1 MSFVGLQTF
10 FTSIVAAQT
19 IEPSTVGFW
28 GNLFAIV
35 GVLFMSLWQA
45 ICALFYTVCMW
56 FLSIVD
62 FLQYFIQ
69 KLIGLDYWLRE
80 GNKTFRGAIESD
92 LLFSFLYNDT
102 VQNVFRA
109 MIGVFFLLLI
119 VFTIFAII
127 KQEWTFATGGF
138 EGGDGNSKVKI
149 LRNSMKAIALVLVFP
164 LILVIGIISSNAI
177 LASLV
182 NALSIDMKQTF
193 GSTLFSIASQSAN
206 KYRVYAD
213 DESRSPVTQEVSFYV
228 DTSGN
233 TIAYSDGSVGG
244 GKYTTYISNHKT
256 YLEKINSSSCT
267 KYTVNTIFELVNPK
281 KESSF
286 SGYCISMPV
295 DGKNT
300 YFMVKC
306 SSKNKTAM
314 YYYLRNQLE
323 VNIMT
328 KNGSAAG
335 NKAMAADGNTYR
347 NIYANLKNRF
357 ESTGKQAFITSI
369 NLTGYGDDTSLIQA
383 CYNTWGY
390 SSVYKNRQDFSVTTD
405 YNVVGSSVLDEYG
418 INGLSSA
425 KVLFNSG
432 EISSYFD
439 GGQFGVVQKQ
449 SEYRVMADVIDFMNE
464 YGVKLYMIDATSS
477 MVKWNM
483 TDYTA
488 MGSRWV
494 TDRIN
499 SSTGVSEGVTYAGEK
514 VLPFVVSYSDI
525 CIDIESGNVLYTP
538 KFNRNSELDGT
549 VYIMCWKY
557 IEGTTAKYVPLL
569 NGVRYT
575 DPYSKDTYTFKSD
588 YLAGSYNGV
597 IVAKGTF
604 ETNSTNSNLGEPT
617 YIQTTATTGNATIDE
632 ALANSDEMY
641 YYKMENRGYMK
652 PYFKDN
658 ASAAVQY
665 TNITG
670 VELSS
675 DFEGITVNN
684 QNVGSEVVWKAVQS
698 VKQADGTSKVIE
710 KSFNPAMIQSI
721 TVRLRESRY
730 TYATYAG
737 QTFSSS
743 DGETYYLF
751 CTADQK
757 SYFVISPDKVD
768 GYIRIMGLESNGS
781 VIESGVGGHLKTL
794 KHEYTFEYYYNID
807 GISGTENSTGVKITP
822 NYFTYAKTE
831 NGKSLFQTVDMQY
844 ITIKNGS
851 SIIYQEGMYVNAA
864 FNTTATNLITFD
876 QNSKLVKFAA
886 PEPSSSDNTYVL
898 AFYKFNLY
906 NYYTGV
912 TGNNTSPSYF
922 KYDIGSKTVNSYS
935 GGPGMTFEFRI
946 GVNDFAWDKKSD
958 NLGLYDGKLY
968 VGTIYKAID
977 QEIANTDINTIFTSL
992 NGSTTS
998 VLYDGKTYYNIITQ
1012 NKFANTS
1019 EMTTHYNNIRDSL
1032 IVGFYRDNAGGI
1044 VGSSNWLST
1053 QGIESDINIALFGG
1067 WRWKMSMMP
1076 QKMTN
1081 ADMAGYFTLEDG
1093 VGFDYFFER
1102 SSLDEDNNEGV
1113 GFDTFFMPS
1122 KVSYW
1127 LILIASA
1134 LIIKI
1139 LGTSL
1144 WGVIKRFYQIT
1155 LYFVAMPAVASTIVF
1170 DDGERFKTTIQ
1181 MPLITQ
1187 VLSTYGVILGIN
1199 MFFVLLAPVR
1209 SMSNIFTEAD
1219 MQASGN
1225 LFLKYLPIGPKL
1237 LNNFVYILFMLVA
1250 FTMIDALPKAISQI
1264 LTPGQKDNNIA
1275 ETGKTTM
1282 NEVGQAMKGA
1292 GDMISGRS
1300 LMKGAS
1306 KVAGVAGDLFR
1317 PAHALVGG
1325 VANKAKGFLKGGGGK
1340 GEDDGSGRDEDE
1352 NEGGNEADG
1361 SFEADAGQSAPP
1373 PPDTTVEDAGGAG
1386 GQDGKDGE
1394 DSDAANATFEAQNAV
1409 DPMDDVSDINMTG
1422 EVTNAADGSM
1432 EAPVDGSARED
1443 DSDAMEGD
1451 VPLSEKLK
1459 QVRDEHE
1466 DGEYEDAMTQQGA
1479 EFKANAQ
1486 QFGDTANETIT
1497 EGGKALNES
1506 ITEGGKAAGDA
1517 MGQTG
1522 DELMQSGQ
1530 EMMGEG
1536 GLVGVVGGA
1545 AMVAAG
1551 AVTKG
1556 AGTVVEKGSDL
1567 AGTAVEKG
1575 ADVVG
1580 DVVEKGADAVGAV
1593 GEQGMI
1599 AAGKAADTVVE
1610 KAPEIVENLEEVGDK
1625 VKDAVGGRA
1634 REDDV
1639 STSESGDSEP
1649 IEKHQDFAIYDD
1661 ERRQAAN
1668 AMTDQNIVDY
1678 AKEKLQGDSY
1688 HASKMR
1694 NDLGLKEDSTD
1705 EEVLEALN
1713 GNNTYKKQMAL
1724 GAASRDERFK
1734 HVFDPKPPVAGHAST
1749 GSVGGTASPINKRG
1763 SFAGGGRRARR
1774 GDPQGANAAAFGQI
1788 TTTENAIMQAHTAKK
1803 HPIKNFGK
1811 KHPKLKKA
1819 AKVAGLLGAAAVAG
1833 AFIPGTTLAL
1843 MAGGGFL
1850 AYKAGKGI
1858 ARRVKKT
1865 VKGAKQFAKNV
1876 GRSFKRAGRA
1886 VVTGAMAGA
1895 AGLAVTTLS
1904 GGNIVAGALVAGAI
1918 VSKRRKAKK
1927 ASNTSRTRFA
1937 KKAGGTTFTH
1947 AGDGAEYTAPESKS
1961 INGTKGVTVANE
1973 VVPHD
1978 AASGA
1983 PKTTG
1988 AKVAAVANGDVA
2000 PEEVEDVVAVAE
2012 YNRQAI
2018 DDRDVVDDTVG
2029 ARANVVKNKVG
2040 SKVGRLIAARTLA
2053 DYGEEDAGE
2062 DASMQDKMD
2071 VAINGTEV
2079 ENADG
2084 TKTKKEGL
2092 LTNSMRLQAIRST
2105 LTGKS
2110 AEDFDAMSAEDQE
2123 KQLSAYNVASSI
2135 GLDGKIGFSVAKKG
2149 ADGTVDESSAV
2160 AVEQSVSDNIVS
2172 QMLSSDKVG
2181 DEAINVAIDEINAG
2195 SKVDAALAQNL
2206 SLGVDYN
2213 AQNAGTA
2220 TSMLSKSIYDK
2231 ASQDEDIVAEAMLRH
2246 IESDK
2251 DSDLYSRFQE
2261 SFGITEATDLNNATD
2276 RARVIEQIKM
2286 HRKNHVDDNTSII
2299 GSMKEGEYAAELT
2312 SVVQEK
2318 VQDGSFK
2325 VTAWDMASKESRENF
2340 KQKNSA
2346 NLKAVSGGHSIL
2358 AGAKKE
2364 YQDRIIGNTA
2374 VSMMRENGSSA
2385 TAVKIQNAAFAANI
2399 TEEDLAN
2406 IGDDQIATMLGEGK
2420 TAENLTAKDKQFL
2433 GFVKASTNGNFGAV
2447 NPQNITK
2454 FKKQFTNVGSRVDAF
2469 ERLSDQTI
2477 ATGVENAGQKN
2488 ALAQMATQDP
2498 TKAMDTM
2505 QSLSLQANFIAQ
2517 GNLANPVV
2525 AERVGKRYEQ
2535 YAKRNNMSN
2544 TDVSKASVGELATFL
2559 NEDALSSNL
2568 VMREMKNDGF
2578 DFAGVVNED
2587 YNVMYTRTNDEA
2599 SIEQELSLDAVKADS
2614 PESLYY
2620 AFANSNVEGKATIT
2634 GDLFAKYADIES
2646 ENSAGYK
2653 GAMTAI
2659 KGKVNTAELATF
2671 MNSNGLSEN
2680 DVVSA
2685 YKKAEL
2691 LGETDK
2697 EGFGVETLKKYIVQS
2712 DATDKAVLSAIA
2724 TKSTPEQFETI
2735 AADLANTG
2743 LTEEQK
2749 GSLYSGIAKRGF
2761 DGLSKQKQDAL
2772 LAQGYTKADLQ
2783 GLSYYELT
2791 QRADGKSSKEIYET
2805 VRGKT
2810 EQAKQVDQ
2818 VFEAQGALISTA
2830 RVKEAIDAEGG
2841 SAEAAAFVADA
2852 YAGKVSLLSKDEQD
2866 AERRGAAL
2874 KLIGDSKQEIIATS
2888 TEGAVAIQKAETHAA
2903 YKEYTTN
2910 SQYFI
2915 ALNNVKNSTAYK
2927 KAQKAENFD
2936 EEAYIVAAMDKET
2949 DHGIHFRQ
2957 GQKRIA
2963 DVKAAAREN
2972 AIIDIAV
2979 KDDEALAAQVVAHGQ
2994 DAVELANKRRVAQ
3007 VMGATSNSDKVT
3019 INDMYANAIANNNT
3033 LYNKANVAFRSVSG
3047 GKDLADVDVMT
3058 RNNFLANDFT
3068 ATLSGRDADWFKEQ
3082 KRSIDIDYLT
3092 KVGGPDIEAKIKR
3105 TDVGVVDEKT
3115 GQKNKI
3121 GVNYKS
3127 MGEYLDT
3134 VQAQGISIDQALKND
3149 GLITTAD
3156 DKKSRI
3162 ENVTNNYANN
3172 VSLVTTNE
3180 AAEERRKVGLAAIG
3194 DEGVF
3199 NITTSK
3205 EGSAAIQ
3212 KAQTDALHAELVENH
3227 SGEIAMLKG
3236 SKEYIAA
3243 SKAEGFDEK
3252 AYVTNALY
3260 SKLGKGET
3268 KIRFDA
3274 IKETAKQD
3282 AIIDYASSKDKKL
3295 GAKIN
3300 AQTQSNVSAIN
3311 RERVNN
3317 AIVSE
3322 NGTTKVDRTQL
3333 YAQAIASNTS
3343 IYDKANRAF
3352 RKKNGK
3358 DLSEVDEAT
3367 RNNFLVNDYAT
3378 TLTGNDKAWY
3388 ASQKTNIDKM
3398 LTESTTTTNV
3408 DNMSVEE
3415 LNKVIAA
3422 GMSQEQFD
3430 AIYNEAKHNNFGE
3443 EIGVFSDVKKGIIGE
3458 QLNAGTGLTPAVNY
3472 AGMSASE
3479 KQSFNYNKN
3488 LIQQSIRGDDNS
3500 TVLANAFRNT
3510 TLIDNDR
3517 HVEAIVAGSGKSK
3530 VEILKN
3536 NSAFVE
3542 NARMQVINSNT
3553 HDSLRKK
3560 IENQYRADTG
3570 LKVEFKDLKEGER
3583 NAIYAQYLANDTFMK
3598 NNAGLADKFNK
3609 SVDTKISD
3617 MSTTATAEDFKKGLS
3632 DQDINNYL
3640 KTNEPVKDQL
3650 VEHVAA
3656 NMTLGLDDETRKL
3669 REGEAVLGDS
3679 ALTNQVALDMLDATV
3694 SNKGVN
3700 KRLLP
3705 EFVKTQAKVKQV
3717 REDTSIRRKLG
3728 LKANA
3733 SQDEI
3738 ENALAVK
3745 DLGKT
3750 ATSEIDKTIENMGG
3764 DFTTDTR
3771 VTDMVKKDTTLL
3783 ASLGLDKNA
3792 SDYDISKAMFGEY
3805 DEVSGKF
3812 VGKHENADLVKRSVA
3827 LNLHKDDVIK
3837 SVKTSKTAIK
3847 ELGLDEK
3854 ATDEQIFEAIN
3865 TRTNA
3870 SVARNAVSH
3879 RLATKKNKTDIE
3891 RAAISL
3897 ESGDGKLG
3905 RDYILKNETQLKSAL
3920 AKEMFFTTDASG
3932 KTVLRENAKY
3942 GQEAKFGEGRGISDA
3957 FDSSISKLKGSS
3969 KAFSKGVY
3977 NGVTKDIDP
3986 NKAGADARADFFR
3999 SQTPDLINQVG
4010 FGKGKKKKQQIK
4022 GVSEAFDA
4030 FVKDVNGTRSER
4042 REKGAQAIW
4051 YKVTKKLPEQSAAYT
4066 NWNRVLEKKIT
4077 DIKTGGG
4084 QYATMSRAAR
4094 EAEVAKFE
4102 AQKID
4107 TKLPANFAQ
4116 MSSEEQ
4122 RAYKEK
4128 QALLKH
4134 EALTTGN
4141 LSALYKTGTEVT
4153 AARRPGA
4160 LKRFADNA
4168 GYSLGMSGKNMS
4180 QAVKDQHK
4188 QDLTDIDGQIARFN
4202 ATRAMRNKNVDFG
4215 ANFNTFVNNYLDNRS
4230 ANTVIKQSNKQFLQQ
4245 FKGQTD
4251 ANGKK
4256 LDEDFKFADL
4266 TKEQQYAVVKIR
4278 EDNMASHMNRLHQ
4291 VASKKVAK
4299 DAGLDPTTYL
4309 EEKGIETETVRYKD
4323 GSKKYRHVQSKLHIP
4338 GLDRAITAKRVRDI
4352 KAYEEEYERTGGEVS
4367 EKTKRRYQK
4376 SYYGKRSLESTIQNQ
4391 NRAIELQ
4398 KTFDKVNEFNR
4409 NFKGNSSEYEAAF
4422 KKEFGPLAEQLYARY
4437 NSKLGK
4443 QFRANLG
4450 RSPVAVQQR
4459 AVTNELI
4466 SEMKKTSDRM
4476 KFGSKYIPAT
4486 AANGYAYVG
4495 KTMTGAKTRMEIELD
4510 RTNAADINKAYKQ
4523 FSTERS
4529 ALSYDSLFAKLKPS
4543 LQESFKAGKK
4553 KGFADMSEDQKKE
4566 ALAKHLERELAKA
4579 NNRVHN
4585 NNFLR
4590 SNASDL
4596 QRLNGVYIQRSK
4608 VNNSGVSRTMLK
4620 ALTTNESKIYQ
4631 NVVNN
4636 YNSALRKYEE
4646 EQKHMGR
4653 LGSALKEITSGV
4665 QSSGSRAQAKKIREQ
4680 IETSSVRL
4688 SVLKKEYEMAAAR
4701 KNEFEHR
4708 LIETKVKPVAGG
4720 APVGYNSGR
4729 VKNIF
4734 NEYRF
4739 PRKDGKDIEPDS
4751 EQGRRIMWAVAYF
4764 MRRQRGHMDR
4774 IKLDIESMVRRNVL
4788 AESSRLNSRMNAL
4801 IKRQSDNF
4809 GSTIRD
4815 LLESKKLLE
4824 SEIKKLE
4831 GSTKAGDAQ
4840 LRTELQ
4846 IHYSR
4851 LDNEYEKLVKELGDV
4866 DVAISSVSAIA
4877 KKKK

>member
-28 GNLFAIV
+28 GNLFSIV

-80 GNKTFRGAIESD
+80 GSKTFRGAIESD
-92 LLFSFLYNDT
+92 LLFSFLYNET

-233 TIAYSDGSVGG
+233 TIAYSDGSVSG
-244 GKYTTYISNHKT
+244 GKYTTYISNHKQ

-281 KESSF
+281 HESSF

-295 DGKNT
+295 NGKNT
-300 YFMVKC
+300 YYMVKC
-306 SSKNKTAM
+306 ASKNKTAM

-323 VNIMT
+323 VNVMT

-357 ESTGKQAFITSI
+357 ESTGNQAFICSI
-369 NLTGYGDDTSLIQA
+369 DLTDYGDDTSLIQA

-390 SSVYKNRQDFSVTTD
+390 SSVYKNRQDFSVTAD
-405 YNVVGSSVLDEYG
+405 YNVVGSSVLADYG

-514 VLPFVVSYSDI
+514 VLPFIVSYSDI

-557 IEGTTAKYVPLL
+557 TEGTTAKYVPLL

-617 YIQTTATTGNATIDE
+617 YIRTTATTGNATIDE

-652 PYFKDN
+652 PYFRDN
-658 ASAAVQY
+658 GSSTEQY

-730 TYATYAG
+730 TYANYAG
-737 QTFSSS
+737 LTFSSS

-751 CTADQK
+751 CTADK
-757 SYFVISPDKVD
+757 NSYFVISPDKVH
-768 GYIRIMGLESNGS
+768 GYIRIMGLEGNGS

-794 KHEYTFEYYYNID
+794 KHSYKFEYYYNVD
-807 GISGTENSTGVKITP
+807 GVSGTEFSTGVNITP

-851 SIIYQEGMYVNAA
+851 NIIYQEGMYVNAS

-906 NYYTGV
+906 NYYIGV

-958 NLGLYDGKLY
+958 SLGLYDGKMY

-1012 NKFANTS
+1012 NKFANTG

-1044 VGSSNWLST
+1044 VGSSNWLSS

-1067 WRWKMSMMP
+1067 WRWKISMMP

-1181 MPLITQ
+1181 TPLITQ

-1264 LTPGQKDNNIA
+1264 LSPGGKDNNIA
-1275 ETGKTTM
+1275 ESGKNTM
-1282 NEVGQAMKGA
+1282 EDVGKAMKGA

-1300 LMKGAS
+1300 AMKAAS

-1340 GEDDGSGRDEDE
+1340 GEDDGSGREEGEGEGENAADESV
-1352 NEGGNEADG
+1352 EATT
-1361 SFEADAGQSAPP
+1361 APSTP
-1373 PPDTTVEDAGGAG
+1373 PPDTTAENAGGGAG
-1386 GQDGKDGE
+1386 GGVEEKDSD
-1394 DSDAANATFEAQNAV
+1394 DSDAADATLEAQNAV
-1409 DPMDDVSDINMTG
+1409 DPMEDVSDINMTG
-1422 EVTNAADGSM
+1422 EVSNAADESM
-1432 EAPVDGSARED
+1432 EAPVDGNARED
-1443 DSDAMEGD
+1443 DADAMEDD

-1466 DGEYEDAMTQQGA
+1466 DGEYEREMTEQGA
-1479 EFKANAQ
+1479 EFKASAEE
-1486 QFGDTANETIT
+1486 FGDEANETIT
-1497 EGGKALNES
+1497 EGGKALNDT

-1522 DELMQSGQ
+1522 DELTQSGQ
-1530 EMMGEG
+1530 EMIGNGVLGTIAG
-1536 GLVGVVGGA
+1536 G

-1556 AGTVVEKGSDL
+1556 TGTVVEKGSDL

-1593 GEQGMI
+1593 GEKAMVG
-1599 AAGKAADTVVE
+1599 AGKVADKAIEV
-1610 KAPEIVENLEEVGDK
+1610 APEIAEKLEKTGEQLKTAVVGDEK
-1625 VKDAVGGRA
+1625 TGKRGLFGGGR
-1634 REDDV
+1634 
-1639 STSESGDSEP
+1639 
-1649 IEKHQDFAIYDD
+1649 
-1661 ERRQAAN
+1661 
-1668 AMTDQNIVDY
+1668 
-1678 AKEKLQGDSY
+1678 
-1688 HASKMR
+1688 
-1694 NDLGLKEDSTD
+1694 
-1705 EEVLEALN
+1705 
-1713 GNNTYKKQMAL
+1713 
-1724 GAASRDERFK
+1724 
-1734 HVFDPKPPVAGHAST
+1734 
-1749 GSVGGTASPINKRG
+1749 
-1763 SFAGGGRRARR
+1763 RRARR
-1774 GDPQGANAAAFGQI
+1774 GDPQGANAAAFGQL
-1788 TTTENAIMQAHTAKK
+1788 TPTENAIMQAHSDKK
-1803 HPIKNFGK
+1803 RPIRNFGK

-1865 VKGAKQFAKNV
+1865 VKGTKQFAKNV
-1876 GRSFKRAGRA
+1876 GRTFKRAGRA
-1886 VVTGAMAGA
+1886 VATGAIAGA

-1937 KKAGGTTFTH
+1937 KKAGGTSFTH
-1947 AGDGAEYTAPESKS
+1947 AGDGSGYTAPESKP
-1961 INGTKGVTVANE
+1961 INGTKGITVANE

-1978 AASGA
+1978 ASSGA

-2000 PEEVEDVVAVAE
+2000 PEEVEDAVAVAE

-2084 TKTKKEGL
+2084 TKVKKDGL

-2105 LTGKS
+2105 LTGKDV
-2110 AEDFDAMSAEDQE
+2110 EDFDAMSAEDQE
-2123 KQLSAYNVASSI
+2123 KQLSAYKVASSI
-2135 GLDGKIGFSVAKKG
+2135 GLDGKIGFSVTKKG
-2149 ADGTVDESSAV
+2149 ADGTFDESKAT

-2213 AQNAGTA
+2213 AQDAGTA
-2220 TSMLSKSIYDK
+2220 TSMLSKSVYDK

-2251 DSDLYSRFQE
+2251 DSDLYARFQE

-2587 YNVMYTRTNDEA
+2587 YNVMYTRTKDEA
-2599 SIEQELSLDAVKADS
+2599 ATEQELSLDAVKADS

-2620 AFANSNVEGKATIT
+2620 AFVNSNVEGKATIT

-2671 MNSNGLSEN
+2671 MNANGLSEK

-2697 EGFGVETLKKYIVQS
+2697 EGFGVETLKKYTVQS

-2724 TKSTPEQFETI
+2724 TKSTPEQFGTI

-2761 DGLSKQKQDAL
+2761 DGLSKQRQDAL

-2810 EQAKQVDQ
+2810 DHAKQVDK

-2841 SAEAAAFVADA
+2841 SKEAAAFVADA

-2874 KLIGDSKQEIIATS
+2874 KLIGDDKQEAIKSSAD
-2888 TEGAVAIQKAETHAA
+2888 GLAAIQKAETHAA

-2910 SQYFI
+2910 SQYSI
-2915 ALNNVKNSTAYK
+2915 ALNNVKNSAAYK

-2936 EEAYIVAAMDKET
+2936 EEAYVVAAMDKET
-2949 DHGIHFRQ
+2949 DHGVHFRQ

-2979 KDDEALAAQVVAHGQ
+2979 KDDESLAAQVVAHGQ

-3082 KRSIDIDYLT
+3082 KRSIDMDYLT

-3105 TDVGVVDEKT
+3105 TDVGVIDVKT
-3115 GQKNKI
+3115 GQKSKV
-3121 GVNYKS
+3121 GVNYGS
-3127 MGEYLDT
+3127 MGEYLDA

-3149 GLITTAD
+3149 GLIATAD

-3180 AAEERRKVGLAAIG
+3180 VAEERRKVGLATIG

-3243 SKAEGFDEK
+3243 SRAEGFDEK

-3260 SKLGKGET
+3260 AKLGKGET

-3322 NGTTKVDRTQL
+3322 NGTTKADKTQL

-3398 LTESTTTTNV
+3398 LTEATTTTSV
-3408 DNMSVEE
+3408 DNMSVEQ
-3415 LNKVIAA
+3415 LNKVIAS

-3430 AIYNEAKHNNFGE
+3430 AIYNEAKHDNFGE

-3500 TVLANAFRNT
+3500 AVLANAFRNT

-3553 HDSLRKK
+3553 HDSLRNK

-3570 LKVEFKDLKEGER
+3570 LKVDFKDLKEGER

-3679 ALTNQVALDMLDATV
+3679 ALTNQVALDMLDTTV

-3717 REDTSIRRKLG
+3717 KEDTSIRRKLG

-3738 ENALAVK
+3738 EDALAVK

-3764 DFTTDTR
+3764 DFSTDTR
-3771 VTDMVKKDTTLL
+3771 VTDMVKKDSTLL

-3827 LNLHKDDVIK
+3827 LNLHKDDV
-3837 SVKTSKTAIK
+3837 VKGVKANKTAIK

-3870 SVARNAVSH
+3870 SVARNAISH
-3879 RLATKKNKTDIE
+3879 RLATKKNKTDLE
-3891 RAAISL
+3891 RAAVSL

-3905 RDYILKNETQLKSAL
+3905 HDYILKNETQLKSSL
-3920 AKEMFFTTDASG
+3920 AKDMFFTTDASG

-3942 GQEAKFGEGRGISDA
+3942 GQETKYGEGRGIADA

-3999 SQTPDLINQVG
+3999 SQTPDLVNQVG
-4010 FGKGKKKKQQIK
+4010 FGKSKKKQQQIK

-4128 QALLKH
+4128 QSLLKH

-4141 LSALYKTGTEVT
+4141 LSALYKTGSEVT

-4160 LKRFADNA
+4160 IKRFADNA

-4266 TKEQQYAVVKIR
+4266 TKEQQQAVIKTR
-4278 EDNMASHMNRLHQ
+4278 ENTMASHMNRLHQ
-4291 VASKKVAK
+4291 VASKKFAK

-4352 KAYEEEYERTGGEVS
+4352 KAYEEEYEKTGGEVS

-4409 NFKGNSSEYEAAF
+4409 NFKGNSGEYEAAF
-4422 KKEFGPLAEQLYARY
+4422 KKEFGPLAEQLYSRY
-4437 NSKLGK
+4437 NSKLGN

-4450 RSPVAVQQR
+4450 KSPVAVQQR
-4459 AVTNELI
+4459 AVTNELMN
-4466 SEMKKTSDRM
+4466 EMKKTSDRM

-4486 AANGYAYVG
+4486 ASNGYAYVG

-4543 LQESFKAGKK
+4543 LQESFKASKK
-4553 KGFADMSEDQKKE
+4553 KGFADMSEDQKKD

-4590 SNASDL
+4590 SDASEL
-4596 QRLNGVYIQRSK
+4596 QRLNGVYVQRSK

-4729 VKNIF
+4729 VRNIF

-4739 PRKDGKDIEPDS
+4739 PRKDGKEIEPDS

-4774 IKLDIESMVRRNVL
+4774 IKLDIESMVRRNII

-4801 IKRQSDNF
+4801 IKRQNDNF

-4831 GSTKAGDAQ
+4831 GSTKAGDVQ

-4851 LDNEYEKLVKELGDV
+4851 LDSEYEKLVKELGDV

>member
-28 GNLFAIV
+28 GNLFSIV

-80 GNKTFRGAIESD
+80 GSKTFRGAIESD
-92 LLFSFLYNDT
+92 LLFSFLYNET

-233 TIAYSDGSVGG
+233 TIAYSDGSVSG
-244 GKYTTYISNHKT
+244 GKYTTYISNHKQ
-256 YLEKINSSSCT
+256 YLETINSSSCT

-281 KESSF
+281 HESSF

-295 DGKNT
+295 NGKNT
-300 YFMVKC
+300 YYMVKC
-306 SSKNKTAM
+306 ASKNKTAM

-323 VNIMT
+323 VNVMT

-357 ESTGKQAFITSI
+357 ESTGNQAFIRSI
-369 NLTGYGDDTSLIQA
+369 DLTDYGDDTSLIQA

-390 SSVYKNRQDFSVTTD
+390 SSVYKNRQDFSVTAD
-405 YNVVGSSVLDEYG
+405 YNVVGSSVLADYG

-514 VLPFVVSYSDI
+514 VLPFIVSYSDI

-557 IEGTTAKYVPLL
+557 TEGTTAKYVPLL

-617 YIQTTATTGNATIDE
+617 YIRTTATTGNATIDE

-652 PYFKDN
+652 PYFVDN
-658 ASAAVQY
+658 GSSTEQY

-730 TYATYAG
+730 TYANYAG
-737 QTFSSS
+737 LTFSSS

-751 CTADQK
+751 CTADK
-757 SYFVISPDKVD
+757 NSYFVISPDKVH

-794 KHEYTFEYYYNID
+794 KHSYKFEYYYNID
-807 GISGTENSTGVKITP
+807 SVSGTESSTGVNITP

-851 SIIYQEGMYVNAA
+851 NIIYQEGMYVNAS

-876 QNSKLVKFAA
+876 QNSKLVKFAT
-886 PEPSSSDNTYVL
+886 PEPSSSDNTYQL

-906 NYYTGV
+906 NYYVGV
-912 TGNNTSPSYF
+912 TGSNTSLSYHS
-922 KYDIGSKTVNSYS
+922 YDIGSKTVNPHS
-935 GGPGMTFEFRI
+935 GDPGMTFEFRI
-946 GVNDFAWDKKSD
+946 GVNDFSWDKKSD
-958 NLGLYDGKLY
+958 SLGLYDGKMY

-977 QEIANTDINTIFTSL
+977 QEIANTDIDAIFSSLHNNTV
-992 NGSTTS
+992 S

-1012 NKFANTS
+1012 NKFANTG
-1019 EMTTHYNNIRDSL
+1019 EMATHYNNIRDSL

-1181 MPLITQ
+1181 TPLITQ

-1264 LTPGQKDNNIA
+1264 LSPGGKDNNIA
-1275 ETGKTTM
+1275 ESGKNTM
-1282 NEVGQAMKGA
+1282 EDVGKAMKGA

-1300 LMKGAS
+1300 AMKAAS

-1340 GEDDGSGRDEDE
+1340 GEDDGSGREEGEGEGENAADETV
-1352 NEGGNEADG
+1352 EATT
-1361 SFEADAGQSAPP
+1361 APSTP
-1373 PPDTTVEDAGGAG
+1373 PPDTTAENAGGGAG
-1386 GQDGKDGE
+1386 GSVEEKDSD
-1394 DSDAANATFEAQNAV
+1394 DSDAADATLEAQNAI
-1409 DPMDDVSDINMTG
+1409 DPMEDTSDINMSG
-1422 EVTNAADGSM
+1422 EVSNAADETM
-1432 EAPVDGSARED
+1432 EAPVDGNARED
-1443 DSDAMEGD
+1443 DADAMDDDKD

-1466 DGEYEDAMTQQGA
+1466 DGEYEQEMTEQGA
-1479 EFKANAQ
+1479 EFKASAEE
-1486 QFGDTANETIT
+1486 FGDEANETIT

-1530 EMMGEG
+1530 EMIGDGVLGTIAG
-1536 GLVGVVGGA
+1536 G

-1580 DVVEKGADAVGAV
+1580 DVVEKGADVVGAV
-1593 GEQGMI
+1593 GEKGMV
-1599 AAGKAADTVVE
+1599 AAGKVADKAIEIAPEIAEKVE
-1610 KAPEIVENLEEVGDK
+1610 KAGGQLKTAVVGDEK
-1625 VKDAVGGRA
+1625 TGKRGLFGGGR
-1634 REDDV
+1634 
-1639 STSESGDSEP
+1639 
-1649 IEKHQDFAIYDD
+1649 
-1661 ERRQAAN
+1661 
-1668 AMTDQNIVDY
+1668 
-1678 AKEKLQGDSY
+1678 
-1688 HASKMR
+1688 
-1694 NDLGLKEDSTD
+1694 
-1705 EEVLEALN
+1705 
-1713 GNNTYKKQMAL
+1713 
-1724 GAASRDERFK
+1724 
-1734 HVFDPKPPVAGHAST
+1734 
-1749 GSVGGTASPINKRG
+1749 
-1763 SFAGGGRRARR
+1763 RRARR
-1774 GDPQGANAAAFGQI
+1774 GDPQGANAAAFGQL
-1788 TTTENAIMQAHTAKK
+1788 TPTENAIMNAHTAKK
-1803 HPIKNFGK
+1803 HPIRNFGK

-1858 ARRVKKT
+1858 GRRVKKT

-1876 GRSFKRAGRA
+1876 GRTFKRAGRA

-1904 GGNIVAGALVAGAI
+1904 GGNVVAGALVAGAI

-1937 KKAGGTTFTH
+1937 KKAGGTSFTH
-1947 AGDGAEYTAPESKS
+1947 AGDGAGYTAPESKP

-1978 AASGA
+1978 ASSGA

-2000 PEEVEDVVAVAE
+2000 PEEVEDAVAVAE

-2071 VAINGTEV
+2071 IAINGTEV

-2084 TKTKKEGL
+2084 TKGKKEGL

-2105 LTGKS
+2105 LTGKDV
-2110 AEDFDAMSAEDQE
+2110 EDFDALSAEDQE
-2123 KQLSAYNVASSI
+2123 KQLSAYKVASSI
-2135 GLDGKIGFSVAKKG
+2135 GLDGKIGFSVTKKG
-2149 ADGTVDESSAV
+2149 ADGTFDENKATV
-2160 AVEQSVSDNIVS
+2160 VEQSVSDNIVS

-2220 TSMLSKSIYDK
+2220 TSMLSKSVYDK

-2325 VTAWDMASKESRENF
+2325 VTAWDMASKESRAEF
-2340 KQKNSA
+2340 KQKTSA
-2346 NLKAVSGGHSIL
+2346 NLKAVSDGHSIL

-2364 YQDRIIGNTA
+2364 DQDRIIGNAA
-2374 VSMMRENGSSA
+2374 VSMMRENGHSA

-2406 IGDDQIATMLGEGK
+2406 ISDDQISTMLGEGK
-2420 TAENLTAKDKQFL
+2420 TADNLTAKDKQFL

-2447 NPQNITK
+2447 NPQNISK
-2454 FKKQFTNVGSRVDAF
+2454 FKKQFTNVGARVDAF

-2477 ATGVENAGQKN
+2477 STGVENAGQKN
-2488 ALAQMATQDP
+2488 AIAQMATQDP
-2498 TKAMDTM
+2498 TKAMDAIQT
-2505 QSLSLQANFIAQ
+2505 LSLQSNYIAQ

-2535 YAKRNNMSN
+2535 YARRNNMSN
-2544 TDVSKASVGELATFL
+2544 TDISKANANEIATFL

-2568 VMREMKNDGF
+2568 VMREMKNDGV
-2578 DFAGVVNED
+2578 DFAAIVNED
-2587 YNVMYTRTNDEA
+2587 YNVMYTRTKDEA
-2599 SIEQELSLDAVKADS
+2599 ATEQQLSLDAVKADS

-2620 AFANSNVEGKATIT
+2620 AFVNSNVEGKATIT

-2659 KGKVNTAELATF
+2659 KGKVDTAELATF
-2671 MNSNGLSEN
+2671 MNTNGLSN
-2680 DVVSA
+2680 KDIVSA

-2691 LGETDK
+2691 LGETEKD
-2697 EGFGVETLKKYIVQS
+2697 GFGVETLKKYTVQS

-2724 TKSTPEQFETI
+2724 TKATPEQFGTI

-2749 GSLYSGIAKRGF
+2749 GSLYAGVAKRGF
-2761 DGLSKQKQDAL
+2761 DGLSKTKQDAL

-2810 EQAKQVDQ
+2810 EHAKNVDQ
-2818 VFEAQGALISTA
+2818 VFEAQGALISTS

-2841 SAEAAAFVADA
+2841 SKEAAAFVADA

-2874 KLIGDSKQEIIATS
+2874 KLIGDDKQEAIKAS
-2888 TEGAVAIQKAETHAA
+2888 ADGLAAIQKAETHAA

-2910 SQYFI
+2910 SQYSI
-2915 ALNNVKNSTAYK
+2915 ALSNVKNSAAYK

-2936 EEAYIVAAMDKET
+2936 EEAYVVAAMDKET
-2949 DHGIHFRQ
+2949 DHGVHFRQ

-3019 INDMYANAIANNNT
+3019 INDMYANAIANNNS
-3033 LYNKANVAFRSVSG
+3033 LYNKANIAFRSVSG

-3082 KRSIDIDYLT
+3082 KRSIDMDYLT

-3105 TDVGVVDEKT
+3105 TDIGVIDAKT
-3115 GQKNKI
+3115 GQKSKV
-3121 GVNYKS
+3121 GVNYGS
-3127 MGEYLDT
+3127 MGEYLDA

-3149 GLITTAD
+3149 GLLSTV
-3156 DKKSRI
+3156 K
-3162 ENVTNNYANN
+3162 
-3172 VSLVTTNE
+3172 
-3180 AAEERRKVGLAAIG
+3180 G
-3194 DEGVF
+3194 D
-3199 NITTSK
+3199 NS
-3205 EGSAAIQ
+3205 
-3212 KAQTDALHAELVENH
+3212 
-3227 SGEIAMLKG
+3227 
-3236 SKEYIAA
+3236 
-3243 SKAEGFDEK
+3243 
-3252 AYVTNALY
+3252 
-3260 SKLGKGET
+3260 
-3268 KIRFDA
+3268 
-3274 IKETAKQD
+3274 
-3282 AIIDYASSKDKKL
+3282 
-3295 GAKIN
+3295 
-3300 AQTQSNVSAIN
+3300 
-3311 RERVNN
+3311 
-3317 AIVSE
+3317 
-3322 NGTTKVDRTQL
+3322 
-3333 YAQAIASNTS
+3333 
-3343 IYDKANRAF
+3343 
-3352 RKKNGK
+3352 
-3358 DLSEVDEAT
+3358 
-3367 RNNFLVNDYAT
+3367 
-3378 TLTGNDKAWY
+3378 
-3388 ASQKTNIDKM
+3388 
-3398 LTESTTTTNV
+3398 V
-3408 DNMSVEE
+3408 DNMSVEQ
-3415 LNKVIAA
+3415 LNKVIAS

-3430 AIYNEAKHNNFGE
+3430 AIYNEAKHDNFGE
-3443 EIGVFSDVKKGIIGE
+3443 EVGVFSDVKKDIIGE

-3472 AGMSASE
+3472 AGMSAQE

-3500 TVLANAFRNT
+3500 AVLANAFRNT

-3517 HVEAIVAGSGKSK
+3517 HVDAIVAASGKSK

-3553 HDSLRKK
+3553 HDSLRNK

-3570 LKVEFKDLKEGER
+3570 LKVDFKDLKEGER

-3598 NNAGLADKFNK
+3598 KNAVMADKFNK

-3679 ALTNQVALDMLDATV
+3679 ALTNQVALDMLDTTV
-3694 SNKGVN
+3694 SNNGVN
-3700 KRLLP
+3700 KKLLP

-3717 REDTSIRRKLG
+3717 KEDTSIRRRLG

-3738 ENALAVK
+3738 EDALN
-3745 DLGKT
+3745 T
-3750 ATSEIDKTIENMGG
+3750 ANVGGSTASEIDKATADMGA
-3764 DFTTDTR
+3764 DSR
-3771 VTDMVKKDTTLL
+3771 VTEMVKKDAMLL
-3783 ASLGLDKNA
+3783 TSLGLDKNA

-3805 DEVSGKF
+3805 NEKTRKF
-3812 VGKHENADLVKRSVA
+3812 EGKHKNADVVKHSVA
-3827 LNLHKDDVIK
+3827 LNLYKDDVIK
-3837 SVKTSKTAIK
+3837 SVKTNKKAVTD
-3847 ELGLDEK
+3847 LGLDEK

-3870 SVARNAVSH
+3870 SIARNAISH
-3879 RLATKKNKTDIE
+3879 RLATKKNKTDLE
-3891 RAAISL
+3891 RAAVSL
-3897 ESGDGKLG
+3897 ESGDGTLG
-3905 RDYILKNETQLKSAL
+3905 HDYILKNETQLKSAL
-3920 AKEMFFTTDASG
+3920 AKDMFFTTDSSG

-3942 GQEAKFGEGRGISDA
+3942 GQATKYGQGRGIADA

-3969 KAFSKGVY
+3969 KAFNKGVY

-3999 SQTPDLINQVG
+3999 SQTPDLVNQVG
-4010 FGKGKKKKQQIK
+4010 FGKSKKKQQQIK

-4128 QALLKH
+4128 QSLLKH

-4141 LSALYKTGTEVT
+4141 LSALYKTGSEVT

-4160 LKRFADNA
+4160 IKRFADNA

-4256 LDEDFKFADL
+4256 LDENFKFADL
-4266 TKEQQYAVVKIR
+4266 TKEQQQAVVKIR
-4278 EDNMASHMNRLHQ
+4278 ENSMASHMNRLHQ

-4352 KAYEEEYERTGGEVS
+4352 KAYEEEYEKTGGEVS

-4422 KKEFGPLAEQLYARY
+4422 KKEFGPLAEQLYSRY
-4437 NSKLGK
+4437 NSKLGN

-4450 RSPVAVQQR
+4450 KSPVAVQQR
-4459 AVTNELI
+4459 AVTNELMN
-4466 SEMKKTSDRM
+4466 EMKKTSDRM

-4486 AANGYAYVG
+4486 ASNGYAYVG

-4590 SNASDL
+4590 SDASDL
-4596 QRLNGVYIQRSK
+4596 QRLNGVYVQRSK

-4729 VKNIF
+4729 VRNIF

-4739 PRKDGKDIEPDS
+4739 PRKDGKEIEPDS

-4774 IKLDIESMVRRNVL
+4774 IKLDIESMVRRNII

-4801 IKRQSDNF
+4801 IKRQNDNF

-4831 GSTKAGDAQ
+4831 GSTKAGDVQ